1 MGSFQADF
9 AASDDILREAA
20 GGRLSAHGLL
30 AVSEAGRVGP
40 IVEMALAAIQHRD
53 QYGGITVGGDFASKL
68 QIALQTGRPFGGD
81 FHARAGVFPF
91 GIENPIEADD
101 TGWNQWCL
109 HVENAAKTSGF
120 PTDLV
125 AGLMGVMVEMQD
137 NVYVHSGAADTGL
150 VAFAVSP
157 SSFELVVADRGA
169 GVLETLRQNPE
180 YSALP
185 DSGAALQEAIKT
197 GVSRFPSEMGR
208 GQGFTQLY
216 RSLVS
221 DRSEIRFRSGDHSLT
236 LRPGSDPL
244 HGQASLAQVAPLEGF
259 AISVFCRGNG

>member
-1 MGSFQADF
+1 MGSLRADF
-9 AASDDILREAA
+9 AASDDILREAT

-30 AVSEAGRVGP
+30 RLSEAGRVGP

-53 QYGGITVGGDFASKL
+53 QYGGIKVEGDFAFKL
-68 QIALQTGRPFGGD
+68 KIALQTGRPFGGD
-81 FHARAGVFPF
+81 FHGRAGAFPF
-91 GIENPIEADD
+91 GVENPIEANDAC
-101 TGWNQWCL
+101 WNQWCL
-109 HVENAAKTSGF
+109 HIDNAAKASGF

-125 AGLMGVMVEMQD
+125 AGLMGAMVEMQD
-137 NVYVHSGAADTGL
+137 NVFLHSGAADTGL
-150 VAFAVSP
+150 VAFAVSQ

-169 GVLETLRQNPE
+169 GVLNTLRQNPH
-180 YSALP
+180 YSDLP

-216 RSLVS
+216 RSLVR

-244 HGQASLAQVAPLEGF
+244 HGEALLAQLSPLDGF
-259 AISVFCRGNG
+259 TISVFCRRR

>member
-9 AASDDILREAA
+9 AASDDILREAN
-20 GGRLSAHGLL
+20 GGRLAAHGLL
-30 AVSEAGRVGP
+30 AVSETGRVGP

-68 QIALQTGRPFGGD
+68 QIALKTGQPFGGD
-81 FHARAGVFPF
+81 FHARAGAFPL
-91 GIENPIEADD
+91 GVENPIEADD
-101 TGWNQWCL
+101 ASWNQWCL
-109 HVENAAKTSGF
+109 HIDNAAKASGF

-125 AGLMGVMVEMQD
+125 AGLMGAMVEMQD
-137 NVYVHSGAADTGL
+137 NVFVHSGAADTGL

-169 GVLETLRQNPE
+169 GVLKTLRQNPS
-180 YSALP
+180 YSSLP

-216 RSLVS
+216 RSLVR

-244 HGQASLAQVAPLEGF
+244 HGEALLAQVAPLDGF
-259 AISVFCRGNG
+259 AISVFCRGCG